1 MKLIDL
7 GKFRVGLMRVK
18 NLYGLSVEQ
27 LNAVDELVMNSL
39 EPYTVEQIDCKTV
52 AIQTAQGKIVKRIKG
67 G

>member
-39 EPYTVEQIDCKTV
+39 EPYTIEQIDSKTV
-52 AIQTAQGKIVKRIKG
+52 AIPTPNGKIIKRI
-67 G
+67 